1 MAAYDRGQ
9 RPEPSDQT
17 AAFVAAFVAF
27 GAGAAADR
35 GPAIHEPIVVAD
47 LCGKQ
52 RAFRPILPNYFGLT
66 PPDSC
71 DNLGPRVADFEPRK
85 TGTFHIPYCFSSLLV
100 VNTAGATQVEVA
112 VVDSPKA
119 LPEENND

>member
-1 MAAYDRGQ
+1 VGG
-9 RPEPSDQT
+9 
-17 AAFVAAFVAF
+17 FVDVSA
-27 GAGAAADR
+27 
-35 GPAIHEPIVVAD
+35 GPAVDRSAALHELVEIQD

-52 RAFRPILPNYFGLT
+52 RAFRAILLNYFGLT

-71 DNLGPRVADFEPRK
+71 DNLGVRVVDFEPRK
-85 TGTFHIPYCFSSLLV
+85 PELFHIPYCFSSLLV
-100 VNTAGATQVEVA
+100 VNAAGATQVEVA